1 MDALESNVSLEAKAA
16 ALAKETILNQNNN
29 NKDKKRDIGFVK

>member
-16 ALAKETILNQNNN
+16 AMAKETILNQNN